1 MFSPDSSLRL
11 LNMRMDSELRNTLW
25 FPDRNTQTNWFLS
38 QTDFI
43 SFTDYSYV
51 KKDNTIVLACREED
65 IWRFNYVMYQNTNF
79 SSKWF
84 YAFIVKREWASD
96 YSTRIYLKTDPLQT
110 WMFDWVLKTSFVSRQ
125 HSTTDVAGDNIIE
138 EPCGTT
144 NGCTIYQAA
153 GAQDCSLGRIFI
165 FATANPDGTL
175 TPPSSLVNGVYSA
188 CAVTDSESVDNLEA
202 VGLMLEAYVN
212 NGLASAVSR
221 VQAFPSFGN
230 TVTDMLQTT
239 KSWNKHPTNIDGYVP
254 KNNKLLSGAFVKGF
268 IAGFGQQAT
277 FVPEFCQGSTVETK
291 FSVDP
296 TTGSLYVSVDDYGK
310 PANEVSSFGGNSLIG
325 IMISY
330 PESTWA
336 YNQYKNDYNLH
347 SSSNTLYAKRVWQ
360 DRNTDALIRGM
371 DIIGGGVSIAGG
383 IVDTLNPIKAA
394 FSGLTSGLQEATS
407 GAQQMAHGINK
418 TMQYIGGYDEVSQ
431 ELERITESYNAPATG
446 SIATSNPF
454 LANGNTNVKYGWLV
468 LPRQIA
474 ERIDSF
480 LTVYGYA
487 QNTYAIP
494 NLHARNSWTYIKV
507 TELMLDGNCPDEDEL
522 QIRQAFRNGVFWWV
536 YNKEFGNFNQDNGI
550 V

>member
-110 WMFDWVLKTSFVSRQ
+110 WMFDWSLMTSFIERQ
-125 HSTTDVAGDNIIE
+125 HSTTDNPGDNIIP
-138 EPCGTT
+138 EPIGGSQVIYQISGTVDCTPDWIGVFATT
-144 NGCTIYQAA
+144 NASGGGTSGAKIGGMYS
-153 GAQDCSLGRIFI
+153 GAQNVFLDQILP
-165 FATANPDGTL
+165 N
-175 TPPSSLVNGVYSA
+175 
-188 CAVTDSESVDNLEA
+188 NL
-202 VGLMLEAYVN
+202 LNSYVN

-221 VQAFPSFGN
+221 IQQITGFG
-230 TVTDMLQTT
+230 TESGSVTGYNAAYQ
-239 KSWNKHPTNIDGYVP
+239 KHPTNIAGYTP
-254 KNNKLLSGAFVKGF
+254 RNKKLLSGAFVNGYVT
-268 IAGFGQQAT
+268 GFGQEIKFTPDFCSGSEVQVNFAQDITSGSVYCYISNYGQQGVNGHTNVLGFLFT
-277 FVPEFCQGSTVETK
+277 F
-291 FSVDP
+291 
-296 TTGSLYVSVDDYGK
+296 
-310 PANEVSSFGGNSLIG
+310 
-325 IMISY
+325 

-347 SSSNTLYAKRVWQ
+347 NGSNAIFRERSGVQQSVNRLNAGIGTIGNIASLAAGIADIVNPVSVLGGDMARDVTGFTDSIQSTVSDAASLYQ
-360 DRNTDALIRGM
+360 Y
-371 DIIGGGVSIAGG
+371 SAG
-383 IVDTLNPIKAA
+383 IDEISQNLA
-394 FSGLTSGLQEATS
+394 
-407 GAQQMAHGINK
+407 
-418 TMQYIGGYDEVSQ
+418 YID
-431 ELERITESYNAPATG
+431 ESYNAPATG
-446 SIATSNPF
+446 NVAQSNPF
-454 LANGNTNVKYGWLV
+454 IAAGETIVKYGWLV
-468 LPRQIA
+468 PDARIA
-474 ERIDSF
+474 ERYDKF
-480 LTVYGYA
+480 LDVYGYA
-487 QNTYAIP
+487 QKTYAIP
-494 NLHARNSWTYIKV
+494 NLHARSAWTYVKV

-522 QIRQAFRNGVFWWV
+522 QIRQAFRNGIFWWV

>member
-110 WMFDWVLKTSFVSRQ
+110 WMFDWSLMTSFIERQ
-125 HSTTDVAGDNIIE
+125 HSTTDTPGDNIIP
-138 EPCGTT
+138 EPIG
-144 NGCTIYQAA
+144 GSQVIYQIS
-153 GAQDCSLGRIFI
+153 GSVDCTPDWIGV
-165 FATANPDGTL
+165 FATSTASGEG
-175 TPPSSLVNGVYSA
+175 SSGAKIGGMYSGA
-188 CAVTDSESVDNLEA
+188 KNVFLDQVLPNNMLDS
-202 VGLMLEAYVN
+202 YVN

-221 VQAFPSFGN
+221 IQQITGFGTESGN
-230 TVTDMLQTT
+230 ATGYNATYQ
-239 KSWNKHPTNIDGYVP
+239 KHPTNIAGYTP
-254 KNNKLLSGAFVKGF
+254 RNKKLLSGAFVNGYVT
-268 IAGFGQQAT
+268 GFGQEIKFTPDFCSGSEVQVNFAQDITSGSVYCYISNYGQQGVNGHTNVLGFLFT
-277 FVPEFCQGSTVETK
+277 F
-291 FSVDP
+291 
-296 TTGSLYVSVDDYGK
+296 
-310 PANEVSSFGGNSLIG
+310 
-325 IMISY
+325 

-347 SSSNTLYAKRVWQ
+347 NGSNAIFRERSGIQRDVNRLNAGIGTIGNIASLAAGIADIVNPVSALGGDLARDVTGFTDSIKSTVSDAASLYQ
-360 DRNTDALIRGM
+360 N
-371 DIIGGGVSIAGG
+371 
-383 IVDTLNPIKAA
+383 
-394 FSGLTSGLQEATS
+394 
-407 GAQQMAHGINK
+407 
-418 TMQYIGGYDEVSQ
+418 YIGIDEISQ
-431 ELERITESYNAPATG
+431 NLAYIDESYNAPATG
-446 SIATSNPF
+446 NVAQSNPF
-454 LANGNTNVKYGWLV
+454 IAAGETIVRYGWLV
-468 LPRQIA
+468 PDARIA
-474 ERIDSF
+474 ERYDRF
-480 LTVYGYA
+480 LDVYGYS

-494 NLHARNSWTYIKV
+494 NLHARNAWTYVKV

-522 QIRQAFRNGVFWWV
+522 QIRQAFRNGIFWWV
-536 YNKEFGNFNQDNGI
+536 YNKEFGNFNQNNNI